1 MHEWFATPLAA
12 GRMDD
17 MQQRATAH
25 RLRVVRGHDLTARL
39 SGPLFSAAD
48 RGAARL
54 ERRRDVAATVVGP
67 VGS

>member
-12 GRMDD
+12 GRMEN

-25 RLRVVRGHDLTARL
+25 RLRVARGRDLTARL
-39 SGPLFSAAD
+39 SGPLLSAAD

-54 ERRRDVAATVVGP
+54 DRRRNSAAGVVGP
-67 VGS
+67 ACC